1 MVTCMALYVS
11 YFDGLDSGSATVAVA
26 IAFIV
31 MYDASHVRLE
41 VGKHASRINKF
52 ISYSNNRRADVD
64 LESHGENRDE
74 GKNARDTT
82 PLVDVQTRG
91 KYASSAVNVYSVTEG
106 LEEAVGTLRGRG
118 AAAQAQRPCG
128 SRELVQVAQ
137 RHMCFPGC
145 GQSAHDGGS

>member
-106 LEEAVGTLRGRG
+106 LEEAVGHTKPEVAGGFAVGVLWFLLWL
-118 AAAQAQRPCG
+118 PVM
-128 SRELVQVAQ
+128 LVIKE
-137 RHMCFPGC
+137 
-145 GQSAHDGGS
+145 